1 MPPPNISD
9 NGYSSQREKMIDQ
22 SIVHPV
28 DWIETM
34 MKKTI
39 YILASLI
46 LLGLFIAGL
55 TFGQETGVE
64 EAGPVVFP
72 DRAFGYMGIHIGMN
86 REQVLTA
93 AEANDLM
100 TVPKNRDVDFFPIE
114 EREIITLSIK
124 PEIPF
129 IYLQFFD
136 EKGQLL
142 ELHKNPFW
150 KQPRR
155 AGISCVDF
163 LAEKKATVFVA
174 RIVGNKMEG
183 ALDGQQITFM
193 AFEGTVK
200 EAVAFVLTNRKKM
213 GTGK

>member
-1 MPPPNISD
+1 MNKKACIVGILVLLVAGILPII
-9 NGYSSQREKMIDQ
+9 GSQ
-22 SIVHPV
+22 
-28 DWIETM
+28 
-34 MKKTI
+34 KKP
-39 YILASLI
+39 SLK
-46 LLGLFIAGL
+46 IAVACDGKTL
-55 TFGQETGVE
+55 DAQVAYKGARGQ
-64 EAGPVVFP
+64 
-72 DRAFGYMGIHIGMN
+72 
-86 REQVLTA
+86 
-93 AEANDLM
+93 
-100 TVPKNRDVDFFPIE
+100 
-114 EREIITLSIK
+114 
-124 PEIPF
+124 
-129 IYLQFFD
+129 YLQFFD

-155 AGISCVDF
+155 AGINCADF

-183 ALDGQQITFM
+183 ALDGKQITFM